1 MPWQQPTRTTLID
14 CRDVDNS
21 SKDGWPDLQVHQYDR
36 LRPEVIADITEVFA
50 GTPPEIVP
58 NRDYNPATRIYR
70 IKPTE

>member
-1 MPWQQPTRTTLID
+1 MPVRNY
-14 CRDVDNS
+14 CRWYHS

-58 NRDYNPATRIYR
+58 NRDTTRPLGAIG
-70 IKPTE
+70 